1 MLPHR
6 EGAVRRA
13 LIVFLLSFVLI
24 AAVYRKTPMNFLRAE
39 SGWYLVQSHSS
50 EQIQRRF
57 ERDFFTS
64 SYGGH
69 YVPLAF
75 LAEFETAKIVGTNE
89 SIWKWRQILAL
100 ALISAALC
108 GVVYAIGGMFQ
119 LSRSSRWAMSAALTA
134 GAVFRPEIMEFISWP
149 FMILQLVWIGFFIVA
164 MYSTVKVA
172 AAPEQK
178 RWPWIAVASA
188 CASMQAFGLGLVA
201 VAAVAAV
208 LGGILF
214 LAMRSPAT
222 IYGPHRKRIAT
233 ALVAMFG
240 VAAAHGWAMLR
251 LLPPSPFFAAPLSTL
266 SKLILG
272 FAANLA
278 AAAARTFFA
287 PAISESNWR
296 SLASAWPYGL
306 LLIAT
311 AFAVFYL
318 LLRQALR
325 EPTPQN
331 LTRFALHAFSISA
344 FLALIALCALRVFQ
358 ATSLDAAAINLTL
371 STSLPRYIVPL
382 HFIVIASVIEIAVR
396 LFQRAP
402 RLSPAAFCAI
412 ALVALMAQRDFRST
426 TFVYVE
432 PLSRISH
439 ASAWGLLL
447 ATVRECRAAQVPV
460 PNLPLGALT
469 REFSDANANSFEPLL
484 RHDLQLRPEEKIDM
498 IPWEEYLARD
508 RERYRSVPSLRL
520 LEQKLE
526 LQPN

>member
-1 MLPHR
+1 MFSIPP
-6 EGAVRRA
+6 GAARRA
-13 LIVFLLSFVLI
+13 LVIFALSFVLV
-24 AAVYRKTPMNFLRAE
+24 AAVYRHTPINFLRAE
-39 SGWYLVQSHSS
+39 SGWYLAQSHSS
-50 EQIQRRF
+50 EEIQRRF
-57 ERDFFTS
+57 ERDFFAG

-69 YVPLAF
+69 YTPLAL
-75 LAEFETAKIVGTNE
+75 LAEFKTAKIVGTNE

-108 GVVYAIGGMFQ
+108 SVVYAIGGMFQ
-119 LSRSSRWAMSAALTA
+119 LSRSSRWAVAAAFTA

-149 FMILQLVWIGFFIVA
+149 IMILQLVWIGFFLVA
-164 MYSTVKVA
+164 MYSAVKVA

-178 RWPWIAVASA
+178 RWPWIAAAAA
-188 CASMQAFGLGLVA
+188 CASMQAFGLGLVT

-208 LGGILF
+208 FCGILF
-214 LAMRSPAT
+214 LAMGSPST

-233 ALVAMFG
+233 ALVAMLC
-240 VAAAHGWAMLR
+240 VAAVHGWAMLH
-251 LLPPSPFFAAPLSTL
+251 LLPAQPSFAAPLPTL
-266 SKLILG
+266 CRLVLG
-272 FAANLA
+272 FVANLS
-278 AAAARTFFA
+278 AAAARTFVA
-287 PAISESNWR
+287 PAISEPNWR
-296 SLASAWPYGL
+296 SLAYSWPYGL

-311 AFAVFYL
+311 AFVVFFL

-331 LTRFALHAFSISA
+331 LMRFALHAFSISA
-344 FLALIALCALRVFQ
+344 FLALIALCAVRVFQ

-396 LFQRAP
+396 LCQRAP
-402 RLSPAAFCAI
+402 RLGPAAFCAI

-447 ATVRECRAAQVPV
+447 ATVRECRAARLPV
-460 PNLPLGALT
+460 PNLPLVALT
-469 REFSDANANSFEPLL
+469 REFSDANARSFEPLL
-484 RHDLQLRPEEKIDM
+484 RHDLQLKPEEKIDM
-498 IPWEEYLARD
+498 IPWEQYLAGD
-508 RERYRSVPSLRL
+508 RENYRSVPSLRL

-526 LQPN
+526 LQRN